1 MGRCVLT
8 SKEMDAQ
15 NQSSPL
21 VQENRQ
27 RIDRVKR
34 ILESWIGD
42 ALVKPDFKG
51 SVIIE
56 VHIASGM
63 IHVVE
68 PSLQQTLRNF
78 DD

>member
-1 MGRCVLT
+1 MTV
-8 SKEMDAQ
+8 Q
-15 NQSSPL
+15 NQTSPL
-21 VQENRQ
+21 VRTNQQ
-27 RIDRVKR
+27 RIERVKR

-51 SVIIE
+51 SVVIE